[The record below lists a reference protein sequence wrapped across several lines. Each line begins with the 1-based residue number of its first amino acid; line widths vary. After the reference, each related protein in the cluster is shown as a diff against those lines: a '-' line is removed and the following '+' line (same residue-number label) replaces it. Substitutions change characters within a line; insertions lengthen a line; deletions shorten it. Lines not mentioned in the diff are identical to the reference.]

1 MDSYNL
7 GGPLRTDRIIRGT
20 PFAADTFQEK
30 ICVVRCIH
38 AQDGKAWIS
47 MSKKTHT
54 NPLSRREVEALRRNP
69 YVAAV
74 SSTTVKFTEEF
85 KQIIYE
91 GKQRGV
97 SVSETLR
104 KNGIDPEVLGPS
116 RVEGLSYSLNKKAKR
131 ESSFADRRSENY
143 RRPPKTGEETVEQ
156 RIRQL
161 ENELAYTRQEVE
173 FLKKLQAANM
183 EAQKQWESKHRQ
195 K

>member
-1 MDSYNL
+1 MVYTSA
-7 GGPLRTDRIIRGT
+7 G
-20 PFAADTFQEK
+20 K

-38 AQDGKAWIS
+38 EEDGKVWIQ

-54 NPLSRREVEALRRNP
+54 NPLSKREVEALRMNP
-69 YVAAV
+69 YIASA
-74 SSTTVKFTEEF
+74 SESTVRFTEAF
-85 KQIIYE
+85 KELAYE
-91 GKQRGV
+91 KKLQGV
-97 SVSETLR
+97 PISETMR
-104 KNGIDPEVLGPS
+104 QCGIDPEALGVS
-116 RVEGLSYSLNKKAKR
+116 RVEGFSYTLRKKAKQ
-131 ESSFADRRSENY
+131 ESGFSDGRSENY

-183 EAQKQWESKHRQ
+183 EAQRQWESRHRQ

>member
-1 MDSYNL
+1 MDTSIL
-7 GGPLRTDRIIRGT
+7 RGPLCTDRQIWGM
-20 PFAADTFQEK
+20 PFAVDTFQEK

-38 AQDGKAWIS
+38 AQDRRAWIR

-54 NPLSRREVEALRRNP
+54 NPLSKREIEALRKNP
-69 YVAAV
+69 NVAAV
-74 SSTTVKFTEEF
+74 SATTVKFTEEF
-85 KQIIYE
+85 KRFIYE
-91 GKQRGV
+91 GKKQGV
-97 SVSETLR
+97 SVAVTLR
-104 KNGIDPEVLGPS
+104 QNGIDPEMLGPS
-116 RVEGLSYSLNKKAKR
+116 RVEGLSYSLNKKAKQ

-183 EAQKQWESKHRQ
+183 EAQKQWESRHRQ

>member
-1 MDSYNL
+1 
-7 GGPLRTDRIIRGT
+7 
-20 PFAADTFQEK
+20 
-30 ICVVRCIH
+30 
-38 AQDGKAWIS
+38 

-54 NPLSRREVEALRRNP
+54 NPLSRQEVE
-69 YVAAV
+69 
-74 SSTTVKFTEEF
+74 K
-85 KQIIYE
+85 
-91 GKQRGV
+91 
-97 SVSETLR
+97 LR
-104 KNGIDPEVLGPS
+104 KNPYIASVTVNTVRFTEAFKELAYEKKHQGISVAETMRRCGIDPEILGVS
-116 RVEGLSYSLNKKAKR
+116 RVEGFSYTLNKKAKQ
-131 ESSFADRRSENY
+131 ESGFADGRSENY